1 MAEREAT
8 YVYEFG
14 GFRLDP
20 LRRVLSRENGEP
32 IALKPKML
40 EALLYLVEHA
50 GEPLDKTELIAG
62 IWPGLVVEENN
73 LNKTISVLR
82 RALGETPDD
91 HKFIVTE
98 PGRGYR
104 FVATVSRRARDADK
118 PAPAVEVPRVV
129 SPPLHRSR
137 MPNATLRYSGA
148 AAIAAVAALA
158 AGHLWRGPSPEP
170 ARSAVRFQI
179 ETAKTL
185 NPLNI
190 ALSPDGEQIAY
201 VGEAERSTAL
211 WVRPLDSLDAR
222 MVPGTEGVSEAGYPF
237 WSTDGSAIA
246 YRTMRAL
253 ERVQLTGGLANTIV
267 DDIKLFRRGAWGA
280 DGTILYA
287 TEKVVHRVAA
297 AGGEPVPV
305 TALDLAAG
313 QQTHSAPQFL
323 PDGKHFL
330 YKATNID
337 WRKGAIYVGS
347 LDREEPPLR
356 LLEAS
361 RALYVEPGYIVY
373 AIESALYARKFDVER
388 LELTGPTVQIADDVF
403 YRDSMDTSAFD
414 VANETLIYRAVAKEQ
429 RSLPLLWVNRDGTTT
444 AASPPLAPADFRL
457 SPDGRKILYDEGA
470 PPDVWMLDLER
481 GARMR
486 VTSNPHAERGAVWSP
501 DGDSIVFDA
510 YREGGHAIYE
520 KRADGALSERLLL
533 AVGAHNVRVTDWSED
548 GRFIIFEKDSC
559 IGCGFDVWVL
569 PRSDGAEPYP
579 YTATDHDEHSAVLSP
594 DGRWIAY
601 VTLESGL
608 CEVVVQS
615 FADPTA
621 GKWQISAN
629 GGFAP
634 RWSPDGRE
642 LYYFNGVDSIVRVE
656 VATEP
661 AFRVGKP
668 VRVSAASGAYRWDV
682 ARDGQRL
689 LRTSGIAERAGK
701 SLPITVILNWTALVQ
716 D

>member
-1 MAEREAT
+1 MT
-8 YVYEFG
+8 CVYEFG

-20 LRRVLSRENGEP
+20 LRRVLSRESGEP

-40 EALLYLVEHA
+40 DALLYLVEHA

-82 RALGETPDD
+82 RVLGETPDD

-104 FVATVSRRARDADK
+104 FVATVSRRARGAEQPTPGVEPPSSAPRAPTPSK
-118 PAPAVEVPRVV
+118 PRAT
-129 SPPLHRSR
+129 
-137 MPNATLRYSGA
+137 TLRY
-148 AAIAAVAALA
+148 AAVAAIAVLAGLA
-158 AGHLWRGPSPEP
+158 ATSYF
-170 ARSAVRFQI
+170 ARSSAPAPGAVRFQI

-190 ALSPDGEQIAY
+190 ALSPDGRRIAY
-201 VGEAERSTAL
+201 VGDGEHGTAL
-211 WVRPLDSLDAR
+211 WVRPLDSLDAAI
-222 MVPGTEGVSEAGYPF
+222 VPSAVGVTEASYPF
-237 WSTDGSAIA
+237 WSPDGGEIA
-246 YRTMRAL
+246 HRTLHRL
-253 ERVQLTGGLANTIV
+253 ERVNLAGGLANTIV
-267 DDIKLFRRGAWGA
+267 DDITLYRRGSWGT
-280 DGTILYA
+280 DGTILYG
-287 TEKVVHRVAA
+287 TEEVIHRVPA
-297 AGGEPVPV
+297 AGGESVPV
-305 TALDLAAG
+305 TTLDAAG
-313 QQTHSAPQFL
+313 GEQTHSSPQFL

-347 LDREEPPLR
+347 LDRNERAMR

-361 RALYVEPGYIVY
+361 RALYVEPGYLIY
-373 AIESALYARKFDVER
+373 SIENALYARRFDAER
-388 LELTGPTVQIADDVF
+388 LELVGQPVQLADDVF
-403 YRDSMDTSAFD
+403 YRDTMDTSAFD
-414 VANETLIYRAVAKEQ
+414 AAGQTLIYRAVAKEQ
-429 RSLPLLWVNRDGTTT
+429 PLPLLWVDRDGTTT
-444 AASPPLAPADFRL
+444 TAMAPPVAPGDFRL
-457 SPDGRKILYDEGA
+457 SPDARRILYDEGT

-486 VTSNPHAERGAVWSP
+486 VTSNPQAEQGAVWSP
-501 DGDSIVFDA
+501 DGGSIAFVTHG
-510 YREGGHAIYE
+510 EGGRAIYE
-520 KRADGALSERLLL
+520 KRADGARPERLLL
-533 AVGAHNVRVTDWSED
+533 AAGAHHVRVTDWSAD
-548 GRFIIFEKDSC
+548 GRFIIFEQDAC

-569 PRSDGAEPYP
+569 PTSEGAEPYP
-579 YTATDHDEHSAVLSP
+579 YAETQFDEHSGTLSP

-608 CEVVVQS
+608 CEVVVQA
-615 FADPTA
+615 FADPAA
-621 GKWQISAN
+621 GKWQISAG

-642 LYYFNGVDSIVRVE
+642 LYYFDGVGSIVRVG

-661 AFRVGKP
+661 DFHAGKP
-668 VRVSAASGAYRWDV
+668 VRVSDAWGAHSWDL

-689 LRTSGIAERAGK
+689 LRTSSAAERAAPT
-701 SLPITVILNWTALVQ
+701 LPITVILNWAALVEN
-716 D
+716 